1 MSRRGKDDPQSLP
14 AGAAAAN
21 HEIAEIDDR
30 SRIVLPA
37 RLLEGLDWFSD
48 AEVVDSLAIL
58 TEPGVIQ
65 LASWVRYADAIQA
78 RRDELALA
86 QRNDDLRLLEDRY
99 RPLPIPKRRPTLG
112 ESFMTHLGLIFGQA
126 TKVYVWRVADR
137 VEILTINARDRRLLD
152 APKRFP
158 DLP

>member
-1 MSRRGKDDPQSLP
+1 MSRRGKDGPQPLA
-14 AGAAAAN
+14 AGAAAN

-48 AEVVDSLAIL
+48 ADVVDSLAIL
-58 TEPGVIQ
+58 TEPGVIR
-65 LASWVRYADAIQA
+65 LASGVRYADAIQA

-99 RPLPIPKRRPTLG
+99 RPLQIPKRRPTLG
-112 ESFMTHLGLIFGQA
+112 ESFMTHLGLTFGEP
-126 TKVYVWRVADR
+126 TKVYVWRVADYL
-137 VEILTINARDRRLLD
+137 EILSVGARDRKVLE